1 MTDTID
7 DVPAKAA
14 GVPCGSVATFQRAG
28 RHEVILSDH
37 PIPGTG
43 RNGQDTMGQTVWKP
57 AFERFRHRL

>member
-28 RHEVILSDH
+28 RHESDS
-37 PIPGTG
+37 I
-43 RNGQDTMGQTVWKP
+43 
-57 AFERFRHRL
+57 